1 MPAVSIPDVT
11 NWGSGIR
18 ENREASASEVEKE
31 KGDKEAS
38 QGKAILTAILLLV
51 ISCWYIFLI
60 RRLSSHA
67 QKQE

>member
-1 MPAVSIPDVT
+1 MESVKT
-11 NWGSGIR
+11 
-18 ENREASASEVEKE
+18 EKASASEVEKE
-31 KGDKEAS
+31 KGDKEAA

-51 ISCWYIFLI
+51 IIMLVIFLI